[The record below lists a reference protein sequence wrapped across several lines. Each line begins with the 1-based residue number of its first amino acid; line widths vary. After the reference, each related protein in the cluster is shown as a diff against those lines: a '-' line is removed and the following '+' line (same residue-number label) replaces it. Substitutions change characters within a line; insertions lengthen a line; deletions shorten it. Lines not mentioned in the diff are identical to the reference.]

1 MKIPRR
7 NFIRLV
13 GGAAAAPSIVCW
25 PFAVRAQQPA
35 LPVIG
40 FLGPGSA
47 ESDAYRLTA
56 FRQGLKETGF
66 VEGGNVAIEYRWAEG
81 HYDRLP
87 ALATDLVHRQVAV
100 IAASS
105 TPAALAARAA
115 TTTIP
120 IVFELAGD
128 PVKLGLVA
136 SLNRP
141 GGNVTGISQ
150 LSEEVLPKRLELLHE
165 LLPAAHVFA
174 LLVNPTDPAVAE
186 PQTRRAQSVANTLG
200 LELHVLNAS
209 SEHDFDTVFAKL
221 IELRVSAL
229 VISGDAFF
237 SSQSTQLAALTANHA
252 VPAVYQH
259 RDFADAGGLM
269 SYGSSITDTHR
280 LAGTYAGRVLKGD
293 KPADLPVQQSTKVEL
308 FLNLKTAKALGISVP
323 LSLLGRADEVIE

>member
-1 MKIPRR
+1 MRR
-7 NFIRLV
+7 RDFITGLS
-13 GGAAAAPSIVCW
+13 GAAAAPAIPW
-25 PFAVRAQQPA
+25 PLAAHAQQPA
-35 LPVIG
+35 IPVIG

-47 ESDAYRLTA
+47 ESDAYRVTA
-56 FRQGLKETGF
+56 FRQGLNESGY
-66 VEGGNVAIEYRWAEG
+66 VEGKGLTVAYRWAES

-105 TPAALAARAA
+105 TPAAVAAKAA

-150 LSEEVLPKRLELLHE
+150 LSAEVLPKRLELLHE

-174 LLVNPTDPAVAE
+174 LLVNPTNPVVAE
-186 PQTRRAQSVANTLG
+186 PQTSRAQLAANTLG
-200 LELHVLNAS
+200 LELHVLHAS
-209 SEHDFDTVFAKL
+209 SEHDFDTVLAKL
-221 IELRVSAL
+221 IELRASAL

-237 SSQSTQLAALTANHA
+237 SSHSTQLAALTANHA

-259 RDFADAGGLM
+259 RDFAAAGGLM
-269 SYGSSITDTHR
+269 SYGSSITDAHR
-280 LAGTYAGRVLKGD
+280 LAGIYAGRILKGD

-308 FLNLKTAKALGISVP
+308 FLNLKTAKALGLTVP
-323 LSLLGRADEVIE
+323 ISLLGRADGVIE